1 MAILLLCGF
10 RKVRGIGGRGTSNVS
25 WRTGDGDGGTS
36 VCVSVGFDM
45 FNN

>member
-10 RKVRGIGGRGTSNVS
+10 RKIRGIGGRGTSNVP

>member
-10 RKVRGIGGRGTSNVS
+10 RKIRGIGGRGTSNVS
-25 WRTGDGDGGTS
+25 WRTGVGDGGTS